1 MIRGSRV
8 VLAVLVA
15 GTVAGCGRLGLNDG
29 PTTPRYEP
37 LPAAPTAPVTQG
49 TLQPLPTPPGVTTA
63 ETPVAPGAPPPLDP
77 NAPPPPAAP
86 ATPPPPA
93 AAPKVAEAAPDKGQP
108 IGRTELLGG
117 WRVTSGGDSCQLF
130 MNLTAW
136 AGGYRAISK
145 GCKSADLAKISAWD
159 LQGRQVTLKGA
170 DGSVVATLN
179 SQGGERF
186 SGSTSGKQPIAL
198 SR

>member
-1 MIRGSRV
+1 MIRGNRV
-8 VLAVLVA
+8 VVAMLVA

-29 PTTPRYEP
+29 PSVPRYEP

-49 TLQPLPTPPGVTTA
+49 SLQPLPP
-63 ETPVAPGAPPPLDP
+63 APGAPAPGTAQTLDP
-77 NAPPPPAAP
+77 NAPPPPATAAP
-86 ATPPPPA
+86 AAPPAPA
-93 AAPKVAEAAPDKGQP
+93 AAPKVADVGPDKGQP

-117 WRVTSGGDSCQLF
+117 WRVASGSDNCQLF
-130 MNLTAW
+130 MNLTSW

-145 GCKSADLAKISAWD
+145 GCNSPELAKISAWD

-179 SQGGERF
+179 SAGGEKF
-186 SGSTSGKQPIAL
+186 SGATTSKQPISL

>member
-1 MIRGSRV
+1 MIRGYRV
-8 VLAVLVA
+8 ALAVLVA

-29 PTTPRYEP
+29 PTVPQYEP

-49 TLQPLPTPPGVTTA
+49 TLQPLPTAPGVSGTTQ
-63 ETPVAPGAPPPLDP
+63 PVDP
-77 NAPPPPAAP
+77 NAPPAAPAPGAPGTPPPAAP
-86 ATPPPPA
+86 S
-93 AAPKVAEAAPDKGQP
+93 KVAEAAPDKGQP
-108 IGRTELLGG
+108 VGRTDLLGG
-117 WRVTSGGDSCQLF
+117 WRVASGSDNCQLF
-130 MNLTAW
+130 MNLTSW

-145 GCKSADLAKISAWD
+145 GCNSPELAKISAWD
-159 LQGRQVTLKGA
+159 LQGKQVTLKGS

-186 SGSTSGKQPIAL
+186 SGSTATKLPISL

>member
-1 MIRGSRV
+1 MIRADRV
-8 VLAVLVA
+8 ALALLLA

-29 PTTPRYEP
+29 PTVPRYEP

-49 TLQPLPTPPGVTTA
+49 TLQPLPP
-63 ETPVAPGAPPPLDP
+63 APGAPGATQPLDP
-77 NAPPPPAAP
+77 NAPPPVAAP
-86 ATPPPPA
+86 GAPPPS
-93 AAPKVAEAAPDKGQP
+93 AAPTKVAEAAPDKGQP
-108 IGRTELLGG
+108 VGRTDLLGG
-117 WRVTSGGDSCQLF
+117 WRVASGSDNCQLF
-130 MNLTAW
+130 MNLTSW

-145 GCKSADLAKISAWD
+145 GCTSPELARISAWD

-170 DGSVVATLN
+170 DGGVVATLN

-186 SGSTSGKQPIAL
+186 AGTTASKLPISL